1 LVCQIEEH
9 RQRVY
14 ENRVLRRIFGPNRD
28 WRRLHN
34 AEIHDLNILPNDNRL
49 MKSRRMRLTGHV
61 ASMGEKRGAYKI
73 LVGKSQGRRPFGRPK
88 YRLENNIKMDLQ
100 EIKWGWSGL
109 FWLKIGTS
117 GGLLCTP

>member
-1 LVCQIEEH
+1 LVCHIEEH
-9 RQRVY
+9 RQRVF

-34 AEIHDLNILPNDNRL
+34 AEIHDLNNLPNDNRL

-61 ASMGEKRGAYKI
+61 ASMGEKRDAYKI
-73 LVGKSQGRRPFGRPK
+73 LVGKPQGRRPFGRPK